1 VLALQT
7 LMMNTTHPTLYP
19 DVNAVLQLLLSSVQT
34 ILGDHFI
41 GMYLYGSLASG
52 DFDQSSD
59 VDFVIVTYDEISG
72 DLFSALQAMHA
83 RIAASDSWWAT
94 ELEGS
99 YVPQHALRRY
109 DPTHALH
116 PHIDRG
122 RGESLGMKQHDSDWI
137 IQRHILREQGLVVT
151 GPAPHTLI
159 DPVLPNEL
167 RRAVLEILHG
177 WWALMLD
184 DPARLNS
191 RGYQSFAV
199 LTMCRMLYTLQYGT
213 VVSKPVAAHWAQ
225 ETLAERWVPLIE
237 RAWVGRQNPRSEA
250 QSEDVNGTLDLI
262 GCTLERSQQFEI
274 LALKEVQPPC
284 SACPSSSF

>member
-1 VLALQT
+1 MKQSNPKMRV
-7 LMMNTTHPTLYP
+7 THPTPYP
-19 DVNAVLQLLLSSVQT
+19 DVNAVLHMLLSSVQT
-34 ILGDHFI
+34 ILGDHLI

-59 VDFVIVTYDEISG
+59 VDFVVVTYDKIAG
-72 DLFSALQAMHA
+72 DLFPALQAMHA

-99 YVPQHALRRY
+99 YIPQHALRRY

-116 PHIDRG
+116 PHIERG
-122 RGESLGMKQHDSDWI
+122 RDESLRMMQHDSDWI

-177 WWALMLD
+177 WLAPMLD
-184 DPARLNS
+184 DPTRLNS
-191 RGYQSFAV
+191 RGYQSYTV
-199 LTMCRMLYTLQYGT
+199 LTMSRMLYTLQYGT

-225 ETLAERWVPLIE
+225 ETLGERWVTSIE
-237 RAWVGRQNPRSEA
+237 RAWAGRQGPRSKA

-262 GCTLERSQQFEI
+262 GYTLERSRQFEI
-274 LALKEVQPPC
+274 PRDEA
-284 SACPSSSF
+284 

>member
-1 VLALQT
+1 MKQSNPKMRV
-7 LMMNTTHPTLYP
+7 THPTPYP
-19 DVNAVLQLLLSSVQT
+19 DVNAVLHMLLSSVQT

-59 VDFVIVTYDEISG
+59 VDFVVVTYDEIAG
-72 DLFSALQAMHA
+72 DLFAALQAMHA
-83 RIAASDSWWAT
+83 RINTGDSPWAIQV
-94 ELEGS
+94 EVS
-99 YVPQHALRRY
+99 YIPQHALRRY

-122 RGESLGMKQHDSDWI
+122 RGESLGMKKHDSDWI
-137 IQRHILREQGLVVT
+137 IQRHMLREQGLVVT
-151 GPAPHTLI
+151 GPAPRTLI

-177 WWALMLD
+177 WWAPMLD
-184 DPARLNS
+184 DPTRLNS
-191 RGYQSFAV
+191 RGYQSYAV

-225 ETLAERWVPLIE
+225 ETLGERWVPLIE
-237 RAWVGRQNPRSEA
+237 RAWAGRQGPRSKA

-262 GCTLERSQQFEI
+262 GYTLERSRQFEI
-274 LALKEVQPPC
+274 PTEGSRDASRG
-284 SACPSSSF
+284 SAGET